1 MMHHQFVT
9 LLALPSVSLAPGPC
23 DSIWAMDCDAFDD
36 DEVVYLGLSGDV
48 RLALREVE
56 MVMGDGVEEAA
67 FLRKTRAGG
76 NWLTGGIVVM

>member
-1 MMHHQFVT
+1 
-9 LLALPSVSLAPGPC
+9 
-23 DSIWAMDCDAFDD
+23 
-36 DEVVYLGLSGDV
+36 VYLGLSGDV